1 MEART
6 YCAFQ
11 RYLLA
16 ASMILDLVLLL
27 NSAPGST
34 SKLKERGLLFHCILF
49 FPQINRQKSINM
61 QNFSGQIPSATV
73 VAVEAGEHSEGL
85 ARENNE

>member
-1 MEART
+1 
-6 YCAFQ
+6 
-11 RYLLA
+11 
-16 ASMILDLVLLL
+16 MILDLVLLL

-34 SKLKERGLLFHCILF
+34 SKLKER
-49 FPQINRQKSINM
+49 
-61 QNFSGQIPSATV
+61 GQIPSATV